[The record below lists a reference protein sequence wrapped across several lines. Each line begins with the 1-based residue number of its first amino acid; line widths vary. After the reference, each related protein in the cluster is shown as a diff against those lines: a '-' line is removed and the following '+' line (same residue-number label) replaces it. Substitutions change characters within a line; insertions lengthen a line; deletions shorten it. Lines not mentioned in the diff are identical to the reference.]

1 MKKEDGGRK
10 LDFSLVT
17 DPANVRA
24 LTGINC
30 DNAVLVCEGGDVCD
44 LSRMRLYTDFRFLPM
59 VRRLAPQL
67 RSADLKKLPQLAKGG
82 RTPRRIGFESSIS
95 VSALERFKQVF
106 PRARFVD
113 VEDEVLAV
121 RSVKTRGEIERI
133 CAAVALNDAI
143 WDSARKTFRP
153 GMTELE
159 MARVIKLMMV
169 EAGEGEAFETIV
181 CVGANAAECHHIPDG
196 TVWDGREPVLVDMG
210 VKLDGFCSDM
220 TRCFGGVRRGGGL
233 YAKIY
238 SLVRRANLAAIAA
251 VRPGMTC
258 RALDKVARDVIAQ
271 AGYGRYFGHSLG
283 HGVGLEI
290 HERPFIS
297 RRSRERLEPGMIFT
311 IEPGVYLEGQLGV
324 RIEDVVL
331 VTADGCEVLTSSAK

>member
-1 MKKEDGGRK
+1 MIDR
-10 LDFSLVT
+10 
-17 DPANVRA
+17 
-24 LTGINC
+24 
-30 DNAVLVCEGGDVCD
+30 
-44 LSRMRLYTDFRFLPM
+44 
-59 VRRLAPQL
+59 
-67 RSADLKKLPQLAKGG
+67 
-82 RTPRRIGFESSIS
+82 
-95 VSALERFKQVF
+95 
-106 PRARFVD
+106 
-113 VEDEVLAV
+113 
-121 RSVKTRGEIERI
+121 
-133 CAAVALNDAI
+133 
-143 WDSARKTFRP
+143 
-153 GMTELE
+153 
-159 MARVIKLMMV
+159 
-169 EAGEGEAFETIV
+169 GEGEAFETIV

-238 SLVRRANLAAIAA
+238 SLVKRANLAAIAA

-297 RRSRERLEPGMIFT
+297 GRSRERLEPGMVFT
-311 IEPGVYLEGQLGV
+311 IEPGVYLEGRLGV

>member
-1 MKKEDGGRK
+1 MKKEDGGRE

-67 RSADLKKLPQLAKGG
+67 KSADLKKLPQLAKGG

-95 VSALERFKQVF
+95 VSALERFKKVF

-113 VEDEVLAV
+113 IEDEVLAV
-121 RSVKTRGEIERI
+121 RSVKTPGEVERI
-133 CAAVALNDAI
+133 RAAVALNDAI
-143 WDSARKTFRP
+143 WDSARKMFKP
-153 GMTELE
+153 GMTETE

-181 CVGANAAECHHIPDG
+181 CVGANAAECHHIPDE

-238 SLVRRANLAAIAA
+238 SLVKRANLAAIAA
-251 VRPGMTC
+251 ARAGMTC

-297 RRSRERLEPGMIFT
+297 KRSQERLEPGMIFT
-311 IEPGVYLEGQLGV
+311 IEPGVYLEGRLGV

-331 VTADGCEVLTSSAK
+331 ITDDGCKVLTASPK